1 MDRRMDRRMEL
12 IDKEIKFL
20 CKAWEKEY
28 NLKGLYK
35 LWADKQQ
42 KEPETLNRKLTKEE
56 WIKLLTFSF
65 EKYKKYKY
73 DIPYRACLYSG
84 NLEEWLY
91 NCKEIQYG
99 DKLSVVK
106 SAFNHEY
113 GLKLTNKSIR
123 GKLLDLLQMLV

>member
-1 MDRRMDRRMEL
+1 MEL
-12 IDKEIKFL
+12 INKEIKLL
-20 CKAWEKEY
+20 CNAWEKEY
-28 NLKGLYK
+28 NLKGLYD
-35 LWADKQQ
+35 LWTTDKRSLT
-42 KEPETLNRKLTKEE
+42 PAPNRKLTKEE

-73 DIPYRACLYSG
+73 NIPYRAHLYSG

-91 NCKEIQYG
+91 NCKQIQYG